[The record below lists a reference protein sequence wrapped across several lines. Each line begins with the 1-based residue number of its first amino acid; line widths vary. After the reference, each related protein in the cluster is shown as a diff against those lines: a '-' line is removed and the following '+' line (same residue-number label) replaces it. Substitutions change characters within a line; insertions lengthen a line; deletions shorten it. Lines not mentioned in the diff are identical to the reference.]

1 MKVEFFCDSNI
12 AMLQAKMNEW
22 LTKNKVAVVDI
33 KLAPT
38 AYGANGSYNY
48 YTAMVIYDA

>member
-12 AMLQAKMNEW
+12 AILQDKMNEW

-38 AYGANGSYNY
+38 AYGVYDSYNY
-48 YTAMVIYDA
+48 YTAMVIYNA

>member
-12 AMLQAKMNEW
+12 AMLQDKMNEW

-33 KLAPT
+33 KLALT
-38 AYGANGSYNY
+38 AYGVNGLYNY
-48 YTAMVIYDA
+48 YTAMVIYNA

>member
-12 AMLQAKMNEW
+12 AMLQDKMNEW

-38 AYGANGSYNY
+38 AYGVNG
-48 YTAMVIYDA
+48 TTTTRQW